1 MLFALLAT
9 NTFVRMKEE
18 RFVAEKENGII
29 QKKMKKSRKKKK
41 KKKEKAE
48 KKEGRRR
55 STQEVQKHA
64 YS

>member
-1 MLFALLAT
+1 
-9 NTFVRMKEE
+9 MKEE

-41 KKKEKAE
+41 KKEKAE

-55 STQEVQKHA
+55 SIQEMQKHA